1 MISEDKT
8 RVYVTFSNEMLRQ
21 IRLYADSMGVTVS
34 AFISM
39 VVGEKIMAY
48 NKSIDLVKEIG
59 LAVMQEPALKELDY
73 ADIKPKAVSQ

>member
-1 MISEDKT
+1 MVSEDKT
-8 RVYVTFSNEMLRQ
+8 RVYVTFSNDMLRQ

-48 NKSIDLVKEIG
+48 NKTIDIVKELG
-59 LAVMQEPALKELDY
+59 LTTLQEPAKRELDY
-73 ADIKPKAVSQ
+73 REDKPKAVEQ

>member
-1 MISEDKT
+1 MVSEDKT
-8 RVYVTFSNEMLRQ
+8 RVYVTFSNDMLRQ

-48 NKSIDLVKEIG
+48 NKTIDIVKELG
-59 LAVMQEPALKELDY
+59 LTTLQEPAFKELDY
-73 ADIKPKAVSQ
+73 REDKPKAVEQ